1 MVADGF
7 GPVAVTLAREC
18 LQVSTKRRLTLDSIL
33 TGTASTYSANSL
45 VTDSAAAATALA
57 CGIKTYNYNVGVGVD
72 GKPCGTLLEAAK
84 VKGMQ
89 TAVVVTSEITH
100 ATPASFT
107 AHVLSRESVDTI
119 GDQQMD
125 QNITLILGGGLAIFN
140 STSRNSMLAKARS
153 KHYTLVLSKE
163 ELTRGNNLSLPLIG
177 LFASSHLAYEI
188 DRNRTSQPSLAEM
201 TNAALQLLSREGSK
215 GFFLLVEGSRIDH
228 AGHVN
233 DPGTEFRE
241 VVAFD
246 EAVTV
251 AVDFAAQHPST
262 LVVVTADH
270 ETGGMTLGRDNIYA
284 WDPLVVVN
292 QRRSIEATV
301 SLIAE
306 QSLNI
311 NDAVAVIQDS
321 LGFVL
326 SETEHS
332 LVRTALMNQTELP
345 KLLSGLVSQ
354 RANIGWTT
362 FGHSGVDVNV
372 YAYGSGAEEF
382 RGHLDNTEISKKIA
396 RLMEFDLGEVTNRLQ
411 SELNDERKSIQR
423 PHKETY
429 VDVYHKMRVTV

>member
-1 MVADGF
+1 MVDAFDSESLLELPEPSCCSQQKKRILIFGGTLIIISMVIFFVIFFSEEKHPKNVILMVADGF

-201 TNAALQLLSREGSK
+201 TNAALQLLSRG
-215 GFFLLVEGSRIDH
+215 FLLC
-228 AGHVN
+228 
-233 DPGTEFRE
+233 
-241 VVAFD
+241 
-246 EAVTV
+246 
-251 AVDFAAQHPST
+251 
-262 LVVVTADH
+262 
-270 ETGGMTLGRDNIYA
+270 
-284 WDPLVVVN
+284 
-292 QRRSIEATV
+292 
-301 SLIAE
+301 
-306 QSLNI
+306 
-311 NDAVAVIQDS
+311 
-321 LGFVL
+321 
-326 SETEHS
+326 
-332 LVRTALMNQTELP
+332 
-345 KLLSGLVSQ
+345 
-354 RANIGWTT
+354 
-362 FGHSGVDVNV
+362 
-372 YAYGSGAEEF
+372 F
-382 RGHLDNTEISKKIA
+382 RG
-396 RLMEFDLGEVTNRLQ
+396 V
-411 SELNDERKSIQR
+411 
-423 PHKETY
+423 P
-429 VDVYHKMRVTV
+429 